1 MPQRKVFGLDRSIQN
16 HYVSTWEEKTDKVTP
31 VSVELYQ
38 VNSAIYNFHKFK
50 HLNINKILYCETYCL

>member
-31 VSVELYQ
+31 EFLLSYVR
-38 VNSAIYNFHKFK
+38 
-50 HLNINKILYCETYCL
+50 